1 MLRRRRL
8 LEQDIFFPWEGRGA
22 LRRRLRVG
30 RLRRALVLLGLVAL
44 VLLIALRERQR
55 AGVRQTRATLIDT
68 RRLVEAYLADHQGG
82 CPPSLAELAR
92 HAKIAKLPEDAWGR
106 ELRLICPGRREGS
119 RYELMSDGPDGL
131 PGGLDRIE

>member
-30 RLRRALVLLGLVAL
+30 RLRRALVLASLIGLVL
-44 VLLIALRERQR
+44 IIALRERQR
-55 AGVRQTRATLIDT
+55 AGVRQTRATLLDT
-68 RRLVEAYLADHQGG
+68 RRLVDAYLADHQGG

-92 HAKIAKLPEDAWGR
+92 HAKIAAIPKDAWGR

-131 PGGLDRIE
+131 PAGLDRIE